1 MVERHSNA
9 AYWILRI
16 ALGVL
21 PIAAGLDKFTNLL
34 ADWDMY
40 LSPLAARV
48 LPVSPEVFLR
58 VAGVMEV
65 VVGAGILL
73 GFARWFGWVA
83 AGWLTAIA
91 LNLVTTGN
99 FLDLAARDLV
109 LAASAVALA
118 ELAGA
123 RERAR
128 GEARQPAAPGAPVNV
143 R

>member
-1 MVERHSNA
+1 MTERNSST
-9 AYWILRI
+9 AYWILRV

-40 LSPLAARV
+40 LSPLATRL
-48 LPVSPEVFLR
+48 LPVGPEVFLR
-58 VAGVMEV
+58 VVGVVEV

-91 LNLVTTGN
+91 VNLLTTGN

-123 RERAR
+123 RERAH
-128 GEARQPAAPGAPVNV
+128 GEARQPAAPSTAVNV

>member
-34 ADWDMY
+34 TDWDMY
-40 LSPLAARV
+40 LSPLAARM

-58 VAGVMEV
+58 VVGVVEV

-91 LNLVTTGN
+91 VNLVTTGN

-128 GEARQPAAPGAPVNV
+128 GEARQPAVPGAPVNV